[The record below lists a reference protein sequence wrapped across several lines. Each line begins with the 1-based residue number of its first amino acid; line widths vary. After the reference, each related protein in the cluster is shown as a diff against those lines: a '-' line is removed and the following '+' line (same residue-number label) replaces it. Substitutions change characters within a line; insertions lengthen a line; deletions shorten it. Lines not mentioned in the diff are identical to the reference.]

1 MNFFQAQERARVA
14 SRWLVVWFILAVMG
28 VVTALYALAVIA
40 KSWIASGE
48 YLHDGSLATNP
59 WLDPSLATSIAPLA
73 GGVIMIGSLYKLA
86 RLSGG
91 GAVVARDLGGRQV
104 DPATTDLLERRLL
117 NVVEEMAIASGLPA
131 PEAWVMDGES
141 GINAFAAGTD
151 PANAVIG
158 VTRGCL
164 ERLNR
169 DELQGVVAH
178 EFSHILNG
186 DMKLNM
192 RLTGWV
198 FGLVMIAMIGRMLLQ
213 ALRHVR
219 LSSDRNSKGNGV
231 ILFIAIVGAAVWAI
245 GSIGTLFARLMQAAI
260 SRQRE
265 YLADAS
271 AVQFTRN
278 PPGIAG
284 ALKKIGGFGR
294 QGTLA
299 SSGAAEARHM
309 FFAASDLLKLGFA
322 THPPL
327 EKRIRALEPQ
337 WDGKFLDAP
346 RQAPPPREQQ
356 EAAASFIGGSGSNR
370 KNIAADE
377 LAEPKLPDLQAAAAI
392 RSGLQRAN
400 ARFRSKDEAKTLLY
414 GLLLAQN
421 AGTHDRAPT
430 LLREAAGEETAAAA
444 VDWQQRL
451 SGLSLAEKIALVD
464 LSLSWLRRMSEHEAR
479 GFLRLTRGLI
489 EADGSMCLFEFM
501 LERVLDRH
509 VAVALGLRPVPRMQ
523 FRALAELGH
532 EAAIL
537 LGAFGGQ
544 SGDAAALDAAAV
556 EFREHTGLELERI
569 EPAACTLDE
578 VSAALGRFE
587 ASTPLVKIRMLRLC
601 SLAAMS
607 DGVLRDEEAQLL
619 RAAADAIGAPL
630 PPLAA

>member
-73 GGVIMIGSLYKLA
+73 SGVILVGSLYKLA

-219 LSSDRNSKGNGV
+219 LSSDRNSN
-231 ILFIAIVGAAVWAI
+231 
-245 GSIGTLFARLMQAAI
+245 T
-260 SRQRE
+260 
-265 YLADAS
+265 S
-271 AVQFTRN
+271 AT
-278 PPGIAG
+278 
-284 ALKKIGGFGR
+284 
-294 QGTLA
+294 
-299 SSGAAEARHM
+299 M
-309 FFAASDLLKLGFA
+309 
-322 THPPL
+322 
-327 EKRIRALEPQ
+327 
-337 WDGKFLDAP
+337 
-346 RQAPPPREQQ
+346 
-356 EAAASFIGGSGSNR
+356 
-370 KNIAADE
+370 
-377 LAEPKLPDLQAAAAI
+377 
-392 RSGLQRAN
+392 
-400 ARFRSKDEAKTLLY
+400 
-414 GLLLAQN
+414 
-421 AGTHDRAPT
+421 APT
-430 LLREAAGEETAAAA
+430 
-444 VDWQQRL
+444 
-451 SGLSLAEKIALVD
+451 
-464 LSLSWLRRMSEHEAR
+464 
-479 GFLRLTRGLI
+479 
-489 EADGSMCLFEFM
+489 
-501 LERVLDRH
+501 
-509 VAVALGLRPVPRMQ
+509 
-523 FRALAELGH
+523 
-532 EAAIL
+532 
-537 LGAFGGQ
+537 
-544 SGDAAALDAAAV
+544 
-556 EFREHTGLELERI
+556 
-569 EPAACTLDE
+569 
-578 VSAALGRFE
+578 
-587 ASTPLVKIRMLRLC
+587 
-601 SLAAMS
+601 
-607 DGVLRDEEAQLL
+607 
-619 RAAADAIGAPL
+619 
-630 PPLAA
+630 